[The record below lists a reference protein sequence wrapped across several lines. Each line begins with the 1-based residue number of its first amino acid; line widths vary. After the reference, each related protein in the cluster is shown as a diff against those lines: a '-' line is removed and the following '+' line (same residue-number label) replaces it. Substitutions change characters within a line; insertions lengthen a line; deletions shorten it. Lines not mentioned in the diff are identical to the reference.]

1 MYSGTGANP
10 NSISNSSRNKRHS
23 VCYGY
28 NYNLAAAMQ
37 AEGIILGAQ
46 FPQQY
51 DNRFMSPR
59 NSSPNVMKINNRSV
73 SPNSSSLTNLDG
85 DTIDLQTS
93 RKTSSK
99 PNSPRPANDAS
110 RRLSPVAA
118 TPLQNLPSFS
128 SLDPSSNSDPQE
140 LCPAITSPFVSTL
153 PPKTARAMSK
163 YKFPSVSFSPDNLQQ
178 SPRQMQQ
185 QQSVQVQQQQSQPNI
200 QVQQPQ
206 QKLSPRQLQQ
216 VHVSPRQ
223 HLTQSQSPNGII
235 NNGISTSSI
244 QNVRV
249 NPKQITKMQSFDGIS
264 GGSSSRSSSPTLHVK
279 GTLSSSI
286 ALSSSSLSD
295 PASPAQPTPVSSVTA
310 ASSLMLSSSKS
321 FNVNYPSAAG
331 SSSAA
336 AISAAT
342 QSITFASTSSSYHR
356 LPGIGSTQQQQQ
368 QQQRQHQY
376 QQQKKES
383 MTSPYSTDIQSMYNI
398 LNKSEL
404 SGTLMMKE
412 FLLSENLYSGRVLD
426 SWCPFRFISR
436 DPDDIYPPTD
446 SQSVAKKREKKAKTH
461 PFINPPKLYKLK
473 VDSFTTWEK
482 GMKKQ
487 LSSLLEQQQQQQQRQ
502 QQQRQ
507 QDPGLLG
514 PSPMHPP
521 PIITG
526 RNSSSDFLTPH
537 LTPRMVSVGPVQGPP
552 GMMRSPHHMSRSVNY
567 AQQPEYDRW
576 AAFALQ
582 QRQQQ
587 ELQFQQQ
594 QQQQF
599 QMQMQAQAQ
608 AAVEHSGRLSSS
620 GRRKS
625 LKMPAP
631 QIHQYSI
638 NPIVSSSPYYYPTFY
653 YNPMTY

>member
-59 NSSPNVMKINNRSV
+59 NSSPNVMKVNNRSV

-99 PNSPRPANDAS
+99 PNSPRPASDAS
-110 RRLSPVAA
+110 RRLSPVSA

-128 SLDPSSNSDPQE
+128 SLDPSSNSDPQD
-140 LCPAITSPFVSTL
+140 LFPAITSPFVSTL

-185 QQSVQVQQQQSQPNI
+185 QQSQQNI

-216 VHVSPRQ
+216 AHVSPRQ
-223 HLTQSQSPNGII
+223 HLTQSLSPNGVI
-235 NNGISTSSI
+235 NNGSSTNNI

-249 NPKQITKMQSFDGIS
+249 NPKQLTKTQSFDSIS

-279 GTLSSSI
+279 GTLSSSM

-295 PASPAQPTPVSSVTA
+295 PASPSQPTPVSSVTA

-336 AISAAT
+336 AIAAAT

-356 LPGIGSTQQQQQ
+356 LPGIGNAQQQQQ

-376 QQQKKES
+376 QQQQKKES
-383 MTSPYSTDIQSMYNI
+383 MTSPYSTDIQSLYNI
-398 LNKSEL
+398 LNKPEL
-404 SGTLMMKE
+404 SGALMMKE

-446 SQSVAKKREKKAKTH
+446 SQSAVKKRKKKAKTH

-473 VDSFTTWEK
+473 VDGFKTWEK
-482 GMKKQ
+482 GMEKQ
-487 LSSLLEQQQQQQQRQ
+487 LSSLLEQQQLQQQQLQRQ
-502 QQQRQ
+502 Q

-537 LTPRMVSVGPVQGPP
+537 LTPRMMSVGPVQGPP

-587 ELQFQQQ
+587 EFQFQQQ

-599 QMQMQAQAQ
+599 QMQMQAQ
-608 AAVEHSGRLSSS
+608 AVEHSGRLSSS

-631 QIHQYSI
+631 QMHQYSI
-638 NPIVSSSPYYYPTFY
+638 NPIVSSSPYYYPTFC